1 MEQSKNN
8 NIAYSELLNRC
19 WEDPEYLA
27 KFKDD
32 PIAALEDF
40 GISTVPGAKYHVV
53 PENEMKPSTEVDIYL
68 PYKEKPGLVTL
79 DDDMLEEAAGGTFI
93 CPSTI
98 TIEVQSTSVLEQT
111 SVNTLIAGV

>member
-1 MEQSKNN
+1 MTQAKNN

-27 KFKDD
+27 KFKEN

-40 GISTVPGAKYHVV
+40 GIPTIPGAKYHVV
-53 PENEMKPSTEVDIYL
+53 PENEVKPSTEADIYL

-79 DDDMLEEAAGGTFI
+79 DDDMIEEAAGGNLI
-93 CPSTI
+93 CPYTI
-98 TIEVQSTSVLEQT
+98 SIEVQNVEA
-111 SVNTLIAGV
+111 VIAGL

>member
-1 MEQSKNN
+1 MPQSKNN

-27 KFKDD
+27 KFKEN

-40 GISTVPGAKYHVV
+40 GIPIVPGAKYHVV
-53 PENEMKPSTEVDIYL
+53 PENEAKPSTDEDIYL
-68 PYKEKPGLVTL
+68 PYKERPGLVTL

-93 CPSTI
+93 CPSTN
-98 TIEVQSTSVLEQT
+98 TIELQSVEA
-111 SVNTLIAGV
+111 VIAGL